1 MQSMLVNSASEM
13 QKICRGIKGTIGF
26 VPTMGYL
33 HEGHLSL
40 VRAARKRCNTLVVS
54 IFINPSQF
62 SPNEDLALYPRN
74 IELDVKLLTELK
86 VDHIFFPTEQEM
98 YPEGYKTWV
107 TVDKITQIL
116 CGRSRP
122 THFRGVTTIV
132 TKLINIVNP
141 DYMFMGEKDFQ
152 QLVVLQQMAKDLNLR
167 TKIIGCPIV
176 REEDGLAMSSRNKYL
191 SDSARKDALCLHNS
205 LLLAK
210 KLFKQGITSS
220 NKIIAEMSNLIENNN
235 GIVDYI
241 EVVDSQTLEHSA
253 ELRTGCRILVAVII
267 ESTRLIDNME
277 M

>member
-1 MQSMLVNSASEM
+1 MINSVSEM
-13 QKICRGIKGTIGF
+13 QKICSGIKGTIGF

-40 VRAARKRCNTLVVS
+40 VRAARKQCSNVVVS
-54 IFINPSQF
+54 IFVNPYQF

-74 IELDVKLLTELK
+74 IDRDVKLLTELE
-86 VDHIFFPTEQEM
+86 VDFIFFPTEQEM

-122 THFRGVTTIV
+122 THFRGVITIV
-132 TKLINIVNP
+132 TKLMNIVDP

-152 QLVVLQQMAKDLNLR
+152 QLVVLQQMAKDLNFR

-191 SDSARKDALCLHNS
+191 SPSARKDALCLHNS
-205 LLLAK
+205 LLLSK
-210 KLFKQGITSS
+210 KLFKQEIISS

-241 EVVDSQTLEHSA
+241 EVVDSQTLKHLA

-267 ESTRLIDNME
+267 ENTRLIDNME

>member
-1 MQSMLVNSASEM
+1 MQPILINSAFEM
-13 QKICRGIKGTIGF
+13 QKKCRDITGTIGF

-40 VRAARKRCNTLVVS
+40 VHAARKQCNTVVVS
-54 IFINPSQF
+54 IFVNPSQF
-62 SPNEDLALYPRN
+62 SPDEDLALYPRN
-74 IELDVKLLTELK
+74 IDRDVKLLTDLE
-86 VDHIFFPTEQEM
+86 VDYIFFPTEQEM
-98 YPEGYKTWV
+98 YPEDYKTWV

-122 THFRGVTTIV
+122 THFQGVTTIV

-141 DYMFMGEKDFQ
+141 DYMFMGQKDFQ
-152 QLVVLQQMAKDLNLR
+152 QLVVLQQMAKDLNFR
-167 TKIIGCPIV
+167 TKIVGCPIV

-191 SDSARKDALCLHNS
+191 SLSARKDALCLHNS

-235 GIVDYI
+235 GFVDYI
-241 EVVDSQTLEHSA
+241 EAVDCQTLEHLA
-253 ELRTGCRILVAVII
+253 ELRNGCRIILAVIM
-267 ESTRLIDNME
+267 ENTRLIDNME
-277 M
+277 I

>member
-1 MQSMLVNSASEM
+1 MYPVLVKSAFEM
-13 QKICRGIKGTIGF
+13 QKKCRDITGTIGF

-40 VRAARKRCNTLVVS
+40 VRVARKRCNTVVVS
-54 IFINPSQF
+54 IFVNPSQF

-74 IELDVKLLTELK
+74 IERDVKLLNKLK
-86 VDHIFFPTEQEM
+86 VDFIFFPTENEM
-98 YPEGYKTWV
+98 YPEVYKTWV

-132 TKLINIVNP
+132 AKLINIVNP

-152 QLVVLQQMAKDLNLR
+152 QLVVLQQMSKDLNFR
-167 TKIIGCPIV
+167 TKIIGCSIV

-191 SDSARKDALCLHNS
+191 SPSARKDALCIHNS

-210 KLFKQGITSS
+210 KLFKQKITSS
-220 NKIIAEMSNLIENNN
+220 SKIIAEMSNLIENNN

-241 EVVDSQTLEHSA
+241 EVVDSQTLEHLA
-253 ELRTGCRILVAVII
+253 ELKKGCRILVAVII
-267 ESTRLIDNME
+267 ENTRLIDNMG

>member
-1 MQSMLVNSASEM
+1 MQPMLVNSASEM
-13 QKICRGIKGTIGF
+13 QKICRSIIGTIGF

-40 VRAARKRCNTLVVS
+40 VRAARKRCNTVVVS
-54 IFINPSQF
+54 VFINPSQF
-62 SPNEDLALYPRN
+62 SPDEDLALYPRN
-74 IELDVKLLTELK
+74 IELDVKLLTELE

-152 QLVVLQQMAKDLNLR
+152 QLVVLQQMAKDLNFR
-167 TKIIGCPIV
+167 TKIIGCSII

-191 SDSARKDALCLHNS
+191 SPSARRDALCLYNS

-210 KLFKQGITSS
+210 KSFKQEISSS

-241 EVVDSQTLEHSA
+241 EVVDSQTLEHLA

-267 ESTRLIDNME
+267 ENTRLIDNME

>member
-1 MQSMLVNSASEM
+1 MQPILINSAFKM
-13 QKICRGIKGTIGF
+13 QKKCRDITGTIGF

-40 VRAARKRCNTLVVS
+40 VRAARKQCNTVVVS
-54 IFINPSQF
+54 IFVNPSQF
-62 SPNEDLALYPRN
+62 SPDEDLALYPRN
-74 IELDVKLLTELK
+74 IDRDVKLLTKLE
-86 VDHIFFPTEQEM
+86 VDYIFFPTEKEM
-98 YPEGYKTWV
+98 YPEDYKTWV

-141 DYMFMGEKDFQ
+141 DYMFMGQKDFQ
-152 QLVVLQQMAKDLNLR
+152 QLVVLQQMAKDLNFR
-167 TKIIGCPIV
+167 TKIVGCPIV

-191 SDSARKDALCLHNS
+191 SLSAKKDALCLHNS

-235 GIVDYI
+235 GFVDYI
-241 EVVDSQTLEHSA
+241 EAVDSQTLEHLA
-253 ELRTGCRILVAVII
+253 ELRNGCRIILAVII
-267 ESTRLIDNME
+267 ENTRLIDNME

>member
-1 MQSMLVNSASEM
+1 MQPILINSAFEM
-13 QKICRGIKGTIGF
+13 QKKCRDITGTIGF

-40 VRAARKRCNTLVVS
+40 VHAAKKQCNTVVVS
-54 IFINPSQF
+54 IFVNPAQF
-62 SPNEDLALYPRN
+62 SPDEDLALYPRN
-74 IELDVKLLTELK
+74 IDHDVKLLTDLE
-86 VDHIFFPTEQEM
+86 VDYIFFPTEQEM
-98 YPEGYKTWV
+98 YPQDYKTWV

-122 THFRGVTTIV
+122 THFQGVTTIV

-141 DYMFMGEKDFQ
+141 DYMFMGQKDFQ
-152 QLVVLQQMAKDLNLR
+152 QLIVLQQMAKDLNFR

-191 SDSARKDALCLHNS
+191 SLSTRKDALCLHNS

-210 KLFKQGITSS
+210 KLFKQGIISS
-220 NKIIAEMSNLIENNN
+220 NKIIAEMSNLIENNS

-241 EVVDSQTLEHSA
+241 EPVDSQTLEHLV
-253 ELRTGCRILVAVII
+253 ELRNGCRIILAVII
-267 ESTRLIDNME
+267 ENTRLIDNME

>member
-1 MQSMLVNSASEM
+1 MQPMLVNSAFEM
-13 QKICRGIKGTIGF
+13 QKKCRDITGTIGF

-40 VRAARKRCNTLVVS
+40 VRAARKLCNTVVVS
-54 IFINPSQF
+54 IFVNPSQF
-62 SPNEDLALYPRN
+62 SPDEDLALYPQN
-74 IELDVKLLTELK
+74 IDRDVKLLTELE
-86 VDHIFFPTEQEM
+86 VDHIFFPKEQEM
-98 YPEGYKTWV
+98 YPEDYKTWV

-152 QLVVLQQMAKDLNLR
+152 QLVVLQQMAKDLNFR

-176 REEDGLAMSSRNKYL
+176 REKDGLAMSSRNKYL
-191 SDSARKDALCLHNS
+191 SPSARKDALCLHNS
-205 LLLAK
+205 LLLSK
-210 KLFKQGITSS
+210 KLFKQGITPS

-241 EVVDSQTLEHSA
+241 EVVDSQTLEHLA

-267 ESTRLIDNME
+267 ENTRLIDNME

>member
-1 MQSMLVNSASEM
+1 MQPKLTNSAFEM

-40 VRAARKRCNTLVVS
+40 IRAARKRCNTVMVS
-54 IFINPSQF
+54 IFVNPSQF

-74 IELDVKLLTELK
+74 IDRDVKLLTELG
-86 VDHIFFPTEQEM
+86 VDFIFFPTEQEM
-98 YPEGYKTWV
+98 YPPGYKTWI
-107 TVDKITQIL
+107 TVNKITQIL

-122 THFRGVTTIV
+122 THFRGVITIV
-132 TKLINIVNP
+132 SKLMNIVDP

-152 QLVVLQQMAKDLNLR
+152 QLVVLQQMAKDLNYR

-191 SDSARKDALCLHNS
+191 SDSSRKDALCLHNS

-210 KLFKQGITSS
+210 KLFKQEITSS

-241 EVVDSQTLEHSA
+241 EVVDSQTLEHLA
-253 ELRTGCRILVAVII
+253 ELRIGCRILMAVII
-267 ESTRLIDNME
+267 ENTRLIDNME

>member
-1 MQSMLVNSASEM
+1 MQPNLINSAFEM
-13 QKICRGIKGTIGF
+13 QKICRGIRETIGF

-40 VRAARKRCNTLVVS
+40 VRAARKQCNTLVVS
-54 IFINPSQF
+54 IFVNPSQF
-62 SPNEDLALYPRN
+62 SPNEDLALYPRD
-74 IELDVKLLTELK
+74 IESDVKLLTELK

-152 QLVVLQQMAKDLNLR
+152 QLVVLQQMAKDLNFR

-176 REEDGLAMSSRNKYL
+176 REEGGLAMSSRNNYL
-191 SDSARKDALCLHNS
+191 SPSARKDALCLHNS

-210 KLFKQGITSS
+210 KIFKQEITSS
-220 NKIIAEMSNLIENNN
+220 NKIIAEMNNLIENNN

-241 EVVDSQTLEHSA
+241 EVVDSQTLEHLA

-267 ESTRLIDNME
+267 ENTRLIDNME

>member
-13 QKICRGIKGTIGF
+13 QKICRDIKGTIGF

-152 QLVVLQQMAKDLNLR
+152 QLVVLQQMAKDLNFK

-191 SDSARKDALCLHNS
+191 SPSARKDALCLHNS

-210 KLFKQGITSS
+210 KLFKQEIISS

-241 EVVDSQTLEHSA
+241 EVVDSQTLEHLS

>member
-1 MQSMLVNSASEM
+1 MQPILVNSASEM
-13 QKICRGIKGTIGF
+13 QKICRGIIGTIGF

-40 VRAARKRCNTLVVS
+40 VRAARKRCNTVVVS
-54 IFINPSQF
+54 IFVNPSQF

-74 IELDVKLLTELK
+74 IESDVKLLTELE

-122 THFRGVTTIV
+122 THFRGVITIV
-132 TKLINIVNP
+132 TKLMNIVDP

-152 QLVVLQQMAKDLNLR
+152 QLVVLQQMAKDLNFR

-191 SDSARKDALCLHNS
+191 SPSARKDALCLHNS

-210 KLFKQGITSS
+210 KLFKQGITPS

-241 EVVDSQTLEHSA
+241 EVVDSQTLEHLA

-267 ESTRLIDNME
+267 ENTRLIDNME